1 METSSLSE
9 LASLASSSLAIG
21 LTYLILDRFKYRESI
36 RDHAREA
43 IDLLRGKSGSFDK
56 DHEDKSIYQGLRFLA
71 KLPITLPDINLK
83 EIIPPLRLRI
93 IYPWIYVS
101 KKDRVFMTFCVIY
114 SMVVLFIGRGHGIGI
129 PGLSIFANDWFILPS
144 FVILVAGII
153 TPIVLVL
160 LGTWI
165 RESAFSK
172 IDHDRVEMEK
182 FMQDIGQSVAVL
194 EDYDVDE
201 TNAHW

>member
-9 LASLASSSLAIG
+9 LASLASSSLAID

-71 KLPITLPDINLK
+71 KLSITSPGLDLK
-83 EIIPPLRLRI
+83 EIIPALRLRS

-101 KKDRVFMTFCVIY
+101 KKDRRFVVFCVIY

-129 PGLSIFANDWFILPS
+129 PGLSIFSCDWFLLPS
-144 FVILVAGII
+144 FVILVAGVTIPII
-153 TPIVLVL
+153 FVL

-182 FMQDIGQSVAVL
+182 FMQDIGRSAEVFGSN
-194 EDYDVDE
+194 DVD
-201 TNAHW
+201 NKDAIW